1 MDFVKKNIG
10 LLLFLILCLG
20 GIVYLVILIMGQ
32 SKLKQEQ
39 LATEN
44 SMSSSSTGWPRRI
57 SVSMTKTAR
66 RRRESS
72 PRRTRSISN
81 SVRAWPKSG
90 SSRMTI
96 LIARLSCNWL
106 PRPPKVKCWL

>member
-39 LATEN
+39 LATEKQHVEFFDRLAKEN
-44 SMSSSSTGWPRRI
+44 LRLNDENRKKAEGKLAEADKKYIEFRQSLAE
-57 SVSMTKTAR
+57 SV
-66 RRRESS
+66 
-72 PRRTRSISN
+72 
-81 SVRAWPKSG
+81 

-96 LIARLSCNWL
+96 LTARRSWSW
-106 PRPPKVKCWL
+106 PPHLRKVKCWS